1 MYLGIRSDNSVS
13 ECFTYLGK
21 FEGSWNSSIAS
32 GTDLYS
38 KEIVIPEDGIIIM
51 SGTTTWSGPY
61 GTIKILYD
69 RQAFPTYTNGYMTTA
84 RDYNSDNSRHG
95 FGFAKFEA
103 EKGKSIT
110 CVARP
115 GYEGVGNDY
124 FTYSGNIAIDVYLL
138 KKQ

>member
-1 MYLGIRSDNSVS
+1 MSDNSVS

-21 FEGSWNSSIAS
+21 FEGSWNNMKIAS
-32 GTDLYS
+32 ATDVFS
-38 KEIVIPEDGIIIM
+38 KEIVIPEDGVIIM
-51 SGTTTWSGPY
+51 SGTTTWRGEY

-110 CVARP
+110 CVSRP

-124 FTYSGNIAIDVYLL
+124 FTYSGNLAIDVYLL
-138 KKQ
+138 QKKW